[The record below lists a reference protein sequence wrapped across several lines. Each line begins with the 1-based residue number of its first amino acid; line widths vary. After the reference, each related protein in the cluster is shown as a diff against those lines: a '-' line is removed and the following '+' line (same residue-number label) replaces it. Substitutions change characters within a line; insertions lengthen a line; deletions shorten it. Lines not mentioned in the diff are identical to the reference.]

1 MDTQT
6 TEHMYTN
13 RGEKRILNT
22 LFSSCKS
29 IPSEWS
35 LFQELKVFWKLG
47 WLKLG
52 FFHGFLCHLGQYIQ
66 VCSRGW
72 KQANR
77 SYSVLWAC
85 GHEPA
90 PIWDPYAQMS
100 PCWQISSAS
109 GVSRYYLVCHSSYWS
124 HCSSSKLDRHRC
136 IPVSWPLQLTLPYLS
151 RCLPLV
157 RLRLRCWTVK
167 QSSWC
172 ASTSAET
179 DVGAVISGRSIKQTA
194 GGSKVWRGHN

>member
-13 RGEKRILNT
+13 RGEKRLLNT

-29 IPSEWS
+29 IPSVWS
-35 LFQELKVFWKLG
+35 LSQELKVFWKLG

-109 GVSRYYLVCHSSYWS
+109 GVSRYYLVS
-124 HCSSSKLDRHRC
+124 LT
-136 IPVSWPLQLTLPYLS
+136 PPEVTAPVVSWIGTDAHPCLGHSRSHFHILVDAYL
-151 RCLPLV
+151 
-157 RLRLRCWTVK
+157 W
-167 QSSWC
+167 W
-172 ASTSAET
+172 
-179 DVGAVISGRSIKQTA
+179 GWG
-194 GGSKVWRGHN
+194 